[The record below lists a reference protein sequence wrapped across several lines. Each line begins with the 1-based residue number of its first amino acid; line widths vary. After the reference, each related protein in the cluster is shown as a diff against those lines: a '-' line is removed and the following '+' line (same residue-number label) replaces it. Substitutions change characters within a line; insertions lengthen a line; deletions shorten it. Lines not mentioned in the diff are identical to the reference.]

1 MACESII
8 EEFSKL
14 GIDYYKEKYIK
25 LEIIKLTENAII
37 PTRGSSRSAGYDLY
51 SAENIIIPAHGKG
64 LVKTDIQIKLPRGS
78 YGRIAPRSGL
88 SWKYH
93 IDIGAGV
100 VDEDYTGNVGK
111 TLIFVFLITY
121 FIYN

>member
-1 MACESII
+1 MENSLMAC
-8 EEFSKL
+8 
-14 GIDYYKEKYIK
+14 EKYIK
-25 LEIIKLTENAII
+25 LEIIKLTKNAII

-111 TLIFVFLITY
+111 TLIFVFNNLLY
-121 FIYN
+121 L